1 MRLSVAVLNT
11 ASYVCA
17 AHYTQELGF
26 VTATQ
31 RVLDEP
37 LSMRFHYGHPDVFD
51 KTTAITM
58 GGISRPRRV
67 TNTIYTTT
75 VGSCY
80 ESLQCAA
87 YSALQ
92 GLS

>member
-1 MRLSVAVLNT
+1 MLAVLSGLNT
-11 ASYVCA
+11 VSSATCNLQLTRLRHLTHRCVLR
-17 AHYTQELGF
+17 ELGF

-58 GGISRPRRV
+58 GGISRPRCVSLTV
-67 TNTIYTTT
+67 TD
-75 VGSCY
+75 
-80 ESLQCAA
+80 
-87 YSALQ
+87 
-92 GLS
+92 